1 MEKSMSEASA
11 VRDLDYFMSEE
22 HADEFGKLTEEQQA
36 ALYTNG
42 QLEGETAIID
52 TPADVTKEASQ
63 AVVAEPEKEPVVQA
77 KDGVHTIPF
86 KELEDAREKAR
97 YFEQLSSEQKTLLD
111 DLAKAK
117 EQDAKTGGD
126 EAQQAVMAEY
136 TGEFPEV
143 AQDMKPFIQAMI
155 DTGVK
160 AQMAALEAKMNGIV
174 APIQKMEEDS
184 AAKAHFDSIRSKHAD
199 FDTVVQGDTLSKWV
213 ETKPSFIQNAMKA
226 VLESGTAT
234 QVIELSDAYKTDK
247 PVAPVQTN
255 ASQVAAEAIA
265 KAKAAGAAPKSLSA
279 FPGAGQAHV
288 DEAEAMQNMSPNELA
303 LKFEGKS
310 QGDILKML
318 SRLV

>member
-1 MEKSMSEASA
+1 MSEASA

-22 HADEFGKLTEEQQA
+22 HADEFGKLTEEEQA
-36 ALYTNG
+36 SLYTNG
-42 QLEGETAIID
+42 KLEGETAIID
-52 TPADVTKEASQ
+52 APDDATKEPDQ
-63 AVVAEPEKEPVVQA
+63 KVEPVVQA
-77 KDGVHTIPF
+77 KDGIHTIPF

-97 YFEQLSSEQKTLLD
+97 YFEQLSAEQKTLLD

-117 EQDAKTGGD
+117 EQDAGTGG
-126 EAQQAVMAEY
+126 EQAQQAVLAEY

-143 AQDMKPFIQAMI
+143 AEDMKPFIQAMI
-155 DTGVK
+155 DTGVN
-160 AQMAALEAKMNGIV
+160 ARMAAIEAKMAGIV

-184 AAKAHFDSIRSKHAD
+184 AERAHFDSIRNKHAD
-199 FDTVVQGDTLSKWV
+199 FDTIVQGDTLSKWI
-213 ETKPSFIQNAMKA
+213 ETKPSFMQAAMNA
-226 VLESGTAT
+226 VLERGIST
-234 QVIELSDAYKTDK
+234 QVIELLDAYKTDK
-247 PVAPVQTN
+247 PVVPVQDT
-255 ASQVAAEAIA
+255 APRVAADAIA
-265 KAKAAGAAPKSLSA
+265 KARAAGATPKSLSD